1 MNKQRPMIKS
11 KAEISGI
18 SVDPARM
25 NAFLSGNKDGDNAL
39 EVEPIK
45 KAESRIAGAESG
57 KIKTFPV
64 PMTAEFHRMLQRVAF
79 EQGISIKS
87 YILDAVREKMQRD
100 GVE

>member
-1 MNKQRPMIKS
+1 MNKQRPIIKS
-11 KAEISGI
+11 KAEIS
-18 SVDPARM
+18 VDPVKM
-25 NAFLSGNKDGDNAL
+25 NAFLSGNKDCE
-39 EVEPIK
+39 EVP
-45 KAESRIAGAESG
+45 AFPASVTRDESRVVGAEAG